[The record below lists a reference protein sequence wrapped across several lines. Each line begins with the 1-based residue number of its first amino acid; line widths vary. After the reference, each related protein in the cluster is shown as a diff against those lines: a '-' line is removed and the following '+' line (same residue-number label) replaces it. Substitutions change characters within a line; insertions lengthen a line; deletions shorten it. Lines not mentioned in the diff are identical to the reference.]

1 MPARATVFLLSF
13 LSALLFHYSPLTF
26 NQSEDN
32 LTYMVDWDSKYGAV
46 DTLLYGDKPS
56 NIIHKAS
63 SKYADRLGHILCLG
77 DGEGRQ
83 SRALAK
89 RGFHVTAID
98 ISSVAT
104 DRALRVD
111 EGHEIK
117 VNRLICDAAKPPP
130 IQSEFTSCFIC
141 YLHFSIAERQS
152 CFHWL
157 KQILPTGGLLFI
169 EGFGP
174 EQPTYNAKY
183 NSGGPGKIELLYD
196 PKILQNELPD
206 FTIHHSL
213 CIEVMLDD
221 GPGHQGLANITQM
234 VLEKK

>member
-1 MPARATVFLLSF
+1 
-13 LSALLFHYSPLTF
+13 
-26 NQSEDN
+26 
-32 LTYMVDWDSKYGAV
+32 MVDWDLKYGEV
-46 DTLLYGDKPS
+46 DTLLFGDKPS

-104 DRALRVD
+104 DRARRCD
-111 EGHEIK
+111 EEHEIK

-141 YLHFSIAERQS
+141 YLHFSIAERKS
-152 CFHWL
+152 CFHWV

-169 EGFGP
+169 EGFSP
-174 EQPTYNAKY
+174 EQHVYKEKY
-183 NSGGPGKIELLYD
+183 NSGGPSEKELLYD
-196 PKILQNELPD
+196 AKILCNELFG
-206 FTIHHSL
+206 FTILHDI
-213 CIEVMLDD
+213 CAEVELDD
-221 GPGHQGLANITQM
+221 GPGHQGLAKITQM
-234 VLEKK
+234 ILEKK